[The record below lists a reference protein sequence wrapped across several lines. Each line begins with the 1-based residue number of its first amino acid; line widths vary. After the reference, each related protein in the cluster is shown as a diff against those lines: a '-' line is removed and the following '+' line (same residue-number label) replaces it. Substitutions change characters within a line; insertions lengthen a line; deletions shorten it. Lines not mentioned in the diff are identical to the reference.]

1 MSKIIR
7 YCKLKEEHSGPNAFD
22 ISRPN
27 IFGNPYT
34 HIKNRETKALVKV
47 KTRDEAVDM
56 YDPYFDNMLKDNTE
70 VGDRF
75 RTEWDKMY
83 DAYKTY
89 DEIYIGCYCELNQRC
104 HSEVIIR
111 KLVQRSMREK
121 LNKLRE
127 SKTLSIF

>member
-121 LNKLRE
+121 LSKLRE
-127 SKTLSIF
+127 SRKLS

>member
-1 MSKIIR
+1 MAKIIR
-7 YCKLKEEHSGPNAFD
+7 YCKLKEEHSGPNVFD
-22 ISRPN
+22 VSRPN

-34 HIKNRETKALVKV
+34 HIKNRVTKALVKV
-47 KTRDEAVDM
+47 KNRNEAVDM

-83 DAYKTY
+83 NAYKTY

-127 SKTLSIF
+127 NKKLF